1 MSSYG
6 STTNFSL
13 EYVFSVIVVLV
24 VCNLLL
30 KSSPKMNV
38 IVVIIAGL
46 FVGYISLLIMNN
58 LFPKIN
64 QISQNIYQYY
74 SFQYMSNFNNMG
86 YFHVWPPI
94 LAVLIIFIVLLYNNQ
109 LG

>member
-13 EYVFSVIVVLV
+13 EYVVSVIVVLI

-38 IVVIIAGL
+38 IVVIMAGL
-46 FVGYISLLIMNN
+46 FVGYISLLIMNS

-64 QISQNIYQYY
+64 QFSQNIYQYY
-74 SFQYMSNFNNMG
+74 LFQYMSNFNNMG

-94 LAVLIIFIVLLYNNQ
+94 LAILIIFIVLLYNNQ